1 MAQSALSHV
10 VKSEPRSDHR
20 IIISTSNS
28 LGEEFV
34 AKMLSTWGLRMLGRS
49 LYYCRITDA

>member
-34 AKMLSTWGLRMLGRS
+34 AKMLSTWGLRVLGRS
-49 LYYCRITDA
+49 L